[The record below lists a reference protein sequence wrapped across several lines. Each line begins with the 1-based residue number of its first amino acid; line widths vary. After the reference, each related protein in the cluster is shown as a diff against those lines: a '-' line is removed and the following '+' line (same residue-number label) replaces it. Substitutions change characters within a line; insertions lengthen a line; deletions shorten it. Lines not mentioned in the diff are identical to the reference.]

1 MSTRNSF
8 CVAAAALTITGTSF
22 AGVVTGFTGFSGVVS
37 NYNDGSTDWTA
48 INMYANF
55 SDDTYAVLNVFNSNI
70 FSSDGL
76 GFHHNDLIDALGGSW
91 KPEFSF
97 DIPGAY
103 DPMRD
108 SYVTIGYGV
117 GSQALYNF
125 TEPDPSFN
133 PIHSAYIPENA
144 GWFNLRV
151 VLFPQYAIGGRVH
164 LGQFVMAADRAADF
178 TFEAEIGYNTGPES
192 DVFFGEGIF
201 TTVPAPGA
209 LALLGLGGLIARRRR
224 A

>member
-1 MSTRNSF
+1 MSTRNTF

-76 GFHHNDLIDALGGSW
+76 GFNHNDLANPHGGSW
-91 KPEFSF
+91 KPSFSF
-97 DIPGAY
+97 DIPGSS
-103 DPMRD
+103 DPMCD

-117 GSQALYNF
+117 GSQASQNWS
-125 TEPDPSFN
+125 EPDPSFN
-133 PIHSAYIPENA
+133 PVNSAYVPENA
-144 GWFNLRV
+144 GWFNLK
-151 VLFPQYAIGGRVH
+151 VLWWPQYAIGGRVH
-164 LGQFVMAADRAADF
+164 IGQFVMAADRAADF
-178 TFEAEIGYNTGPES
+178 TFEAEVGYNTGPES
-192 DVFFGEGIF
+192 DIYFGEGF
-201 TTVPAPGA
+201 YSTVPAPGA
-209 LALLGLGGLIARRRR
+209 LALLGLGGIVARRRR
-224 A
+224 P